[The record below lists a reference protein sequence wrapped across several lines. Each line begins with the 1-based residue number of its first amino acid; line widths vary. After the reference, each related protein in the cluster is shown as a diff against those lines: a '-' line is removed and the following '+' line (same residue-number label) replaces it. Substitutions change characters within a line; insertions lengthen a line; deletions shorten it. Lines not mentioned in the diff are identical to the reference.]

1 MVTRVF
7 LLYYVA
13 STASI
18 DLGNDL
24 CYDLGRSFLSGFFVM
39 YIRLR
44 KNKTGTT
51 TVYLLESIRPEG
63 KVHSTSKVIKCFGSS
78 SDSRLID
85 QWKKDAL
92 SLKLSFGEQKIS
104 SRDFLKI
111 QKSEDIKTC
120 KVKELGV
127 KFLYQNI
134 FDNAFGK
141 MKIKSV
147 DMQLLSDLVIMRIA
161 QPVSKLRTSNLS
173 SNYDIENMTPNKIYK
188 LMDNLDD
195 DAIESIKKHVW
206 TNSKK
211 LLGTDAIKIMFYD
224 LTTIYFEA
232 TSRSELKEF
241 GYSKDGK
248 SQHVQI
254 SLALIVSQ
262 SGMPIGYEIFKGNSF
277 EGATL
282 IPTLNKLKAQY
293 KIEDV
298 TVVADSAMLSEANI
312 KALIEHEFK
321 FIVSAR
327 VKNMSA
333 KLANQMIAEDDY
345 IISGDDLKYKTIKL
359 KDRDIVFCR
368 SENRQRKDEYD
379 RQKSLDKI
387 LKMVGKPV
395 KSGLRGVL
403 KKTFV
408 KINKQESVLEIDEA
422 KLEEHKRFDGYFGFI
437 SNTNL
442 EASEIINQY
451 RGLWQ
456 VEQSFRI
463 TKHNLKIR
471 PVYHYVDRRI
481 KAHFALCY
489 LTLAV
494 IRTLEYKLKLL
505 NLYVP
510 IEQLNTMLEQ
520 MKKISMTTG
529 GQKCEIL
536 TDIPKEL
543 KFIFYGLNISLPKK
557 YKVIL

>member
-1 MVTRVF
+1 
-7 LLYYVA
+7 
-13 STASI
+13 
-18 DLGNDL
+18 
-24 CYDLGRSFLSGFFVM
+24 
-39 YIRLR
+39 
-44 KNKTGTT
+44 
-51 TVYLLESIRPEG
+51 
-63 KVHSTSKVIKCFGSS
+63 
-78 SDSRLID
+78 
-85 QWKKDAL
+85 
-92 SLKLSFGEQKIS
+92 
-104 SRDFLKI
+104 
-111 QKSEDIKTC
+111 
-120 KVKELGV
+120 
-127 KFLYQNI
+127 
-134 FDNAFGK
+134 
-141 MKIKSV
+141 
-147 DMQLLSDLVIMRIA
+147 MRIA

-232 TSRSELKEF
+232 NSRSELKEF

-262 SGMPIGYEIFKGNSF
+262 SGMPIGYEIFKGSSF

-494 IRTLEYKLKLL
+494 IRTLEYRLKLL

-520 MKKISMTTG
+520 MKKISMTIG

>member
-1 MVTRVF
+1 M
-7 LLYYVA
+7 YV
-13 STASI
+13 
-18 DLGNDL
+18 
-24 CYDLGRSFLSGFFVM
+24 
-39 YIRLR
+39 RLR

-63 KVHSTSKVIKCFGSS
+63 KLNSTSKVIKCFGSS
-78 SDSRLID
+78 SNQAVVE

-92 SLKLSFGEQKIS
+92 SLKLSFGQQKIS

-111 QKSEDIKTC
+111 QKSEDIKNCTVQ
-120 KVKELGV
+120 KLGV

-134 FDNAFGK
+134 FDDAFGK
-141 MKIKSV
+141 MKLKNIN
-147 DMQLLSDLVIMRIA
+147 MQLLSDLVTMRIA

-173 SNYDIENMTPNKIYK
+173 NQYGIENITPNKIYK

-206 TNSKK
+206 NNSKK
-211 LLGTDAIKIMFYD
+211 LLGTEAIKIMFYD

-232 TSRSELKEF
+232 NSRSELKEF

-262 SGMPIGYEIFKGNSF
+262 DGIPIGYEIFKGNSF

-282 IPTLNKLKAQY
+282 IPTLNKLKSQY

-312 KALIEHEFK
+312 EALIENGFK
-321 FIVSAR
+321 FIVAAK

-333 KLANQMIAEDDY
+333 KLTNQMIAEDDY
-345 IISGDDLKYKTIKL
+345 IISGDDFKYKTIKL
-359 KDRDIVFCR
+359 KDRNIVFCR
-368 SENRQRKDEYD
+368 SENRKRKDEYD

-395 KSGLRGVL
+395 KSGLRGAL
-403 KKTFV
+403 KKSFV
-408 KINKQESVLEIDEA
+408 KINTQDSVLEIDEA
-422 KLEEHKRFDGYFGFI
+422 KLDQQKRFDGYFGFI
-437 SNTNL
+437 SNTKL
-442 EASEIINQY
+442 EATEIINQY

-481 KAHFALCY
+481 RAHFALCY

-494 IRTLEYKLKLL
+494 IRTLEYKLKML

-510 IEQLNTMLEQ
+510 IEQLNMMLEQ
-520 MKKISMTTG
+520 MNKISMTIG
-529 GQKCEIL
+529 EQKCEIL

-543 KFIFYGLNISLPKK
+543 KFIFYGLNISLPQK

>member
-1 MVTRVF
+1 LPF
-7 LLYYVA
+7 
-13 STASI
+13 
-18 DLGNDL
+18 
-24 CYDLGRSFLSGFFVM
+24 
-39 YIRLR
+39 
-44 KNKTGTT
+44 
-51 TVYLLESIRPEG
+51 
-63 KVHSTSKVIKCFGSS
+63 
-78 SDSRLID
+78 
-85 QWKKDAL
+85 
-92 SLKLSFGEQKIS
+92 SLFQ
-104 SRDFLKI
+104 
-111 QKSEDIKTC
+111 Q
-120 KVKELGV
+120 
-127 KFLYQNI
+127 
-134 FDNAFGK
+134 
-141 MKIKSV
+141 
-147 DMQLLSDLVIMRIA
+147 
-161 QPVSKLRTSNLS
+161 
-173 SNYDIENMTPNKIYK
+173 
-188 LMDNLDD
+188 
-195 DAIESIKKHVW
+195 
-206 TNSKK
+206 
-211 LLGTDAIKIMFYD
+211 
-224 LTTIYFEA
+224 
-232 TSRSELKEF
+232 
-241 GYSKDGK
+241 
-248 SQHVQI
+248 
-254 SLALIVSQ
+254 
-262 SGMPIGYEIFKGNSF
+262 
-277 EGATL
+277 
-282 IPTLNKLKAQY
+282 QY

-359 KDRDIVFCR
+359 KDRNIVFCR
-368 SENRQRKDEYD
+368 SENRQRKDQYE

-395 KSGLRGVL
+395 KSGLRGFL

-408 KINKQESVLEIDEA
+408 KINKQDSVLEIDEA
-422 KLEEHKRFDGYFGFI
+422 KLEQQKRFDGYFGFI
-437 SNTNL
+437 SNTDL

-520 MKKISMTTG
+520 LKKISMTIG
-529 GQKCEIL
+529 EQKCEIL

-557 YKVIL
+557 YKVIV